1 MLTEEELR
9 IIEEDANTMQFEEE
23 CKNEEEGEEE

>member
-23 CKNEEEGEEE
+23 CENKEGEEE